1 MSGERAPIELLERR
15 LVLPA
20 AGRALSCERVVVTG
34 ERAPHRHAFV
44 EVVLVAGGAGL
55 HVTAA
60 GERPLA
66 RGDALLLGGT
76 EWHAYRVERRLEVCN
91 VYLARELFARE
102 LAWIGEDPL
111 LGALRGPGGEPAD
124 GLLDARLEPDE
135 LDRCL
140 ALCDA
145 FAALRRPTRAREA
158 ATALLLLE
166 ALAAAHVAREG
177 AGGGPLRP
185 PPPAVREAIALL
197 RERYDEPWTLER
209 LAQAVHLDRSHL
221 TRSVRACTGMPP
233 IAYLAQVRAERA
245 AALLLATDATVSAV
259 GAAVGWAD
267 PVHFARRFRAHWGVS
282 PSAYRR
288 DGRDGG

>member
-1 MSGERAPIELLERR
+1 MSAEGAPIELLQRR
-15 LVLPA
+15 VVLPA
-20 AGRALSCERVVVTG
+20 AGRTLSCERLTVAG

-44 EVVLVAGGAGL
+44 EIVLVAGGAGV

-66 RGDALLLGGT
+66 RGDALAIGGT
-76 EWHAYRVERRLEVCN
+76 EWHAYRVAEQLEVCN
-91 VYLARELFARE
+91 VYLARELLARE
-102 LAWIGEDPL
+102 LAWIADDPL
-111 LGALRGPGGEPAD
+111 LRVLRAPSGGLAG
-124 GLLDARLEPDE
+124 GLLDARLAPDE

-140 ALCDA
+140 ALADG
-145 FAALRRPTRAREA
+145 FAALARPTRARET

-166 ALAAAHVAREG
+166 ALAAARVAHEAEG
-177 AGGGPLRP
+177 GEPLRP
-185 PPPAVREAIALL
+185 PPPAVSEAIALL
-197 RERYDEPWTLER
+197 RERFDEPWTLER

-221 TRSVRACTGMPP
+221 TRGVRAHAGMPP
-233 IAYLAQVRAERA
+233 MALLAQLRAEKA
-245 AALLLATDATVSAV
+245 AALLLATDATVSSV

-288 DGRDGG
+288 GER